1 LPTESLSAQDH
12 HLTISLRANSM
23 LKINKLNKASTL
35 LTIGVFSAALPAPAV
50 GQVSAALWAWMW
62 HYQGLSIISLR
73 AGHGVALFFYLVSLV
88 ALIVFITRLRGRRL
102 GVAALALSG
111 ANGVLW
117 IADWLI
123 NQYYFQFFA
132 LAHPFPIQAYDSRY
146 VHNWRMFFL
155 EPFLLL
161 LQLGMF
167 LFWLASLAC
176 LIWRAVWSSPERR
189 NLSPTQSKQ

>member
-23 LKINKLNKASTL
+23 LKINKLNKAGTL

-62 HYQGLSIISLR
+62 HYQGLSVISLR
-73 AGHGVALFFYLVSLV
+73 AGHGVAFFFYLVSLV

-123 NQYYFQFFA
+123 KQYYFQFFA

-155 EPFLLL
+155 EPFTLL
-161 LQLGMF
+161 LQLGMV
-167 LFWLASLAC
+167 LFWLTSLIC
-176 LIWRAVWSSPERR
+176 IVLRKVRSSPERSGV
-189 NLSPTQSKQ
+189 LPTQ